1 MARNFIA
8 SSVSDL
14 EAAGRSA
21 SASVMGPAIR
31 EMTTD
36 LLNDWTD
43 NPKFFDEMSKASDGA
58 QMAKLLSTTII
69 RDIEEQVTK
78 ASQEQSNKVV
88 ATCNKLTAYRQ
99 EMSSRESTSFGI

>member
-1 MARNFIA
+1 MSLFLYYCAKAHDLPNWNKTDMARNFIA

-31 EMTTD
+31 EMTTE

-43 NPKFFDEMSKASDGA
+43 DTKLFEAVAKATNGA
-58 QMAKLLSTTII
+58 QA
-69 RDIEEQVTK
+69 
-78 ASQEQSNKVV
+78 A
-88 ATCNKLTAYRQ
+88 
-99 EMSSRESTSFGI
+99 

>member
-31 EMTTD
+31 NLTTD

-43 NPKFFDEMSKASDGA
+43 NTKFYEELSSA
-58 QMAKLLSTTII
+58 LLYFSS
-69 RDIEEQVTK
+69 
-78 ASQEQSNKVV
+78 SQ
-88 ATCNKLTAYRQ
+88 TCLLPLRRRHPG
-99 EMSSRESTSFGI
+99 SSCH